1 MELQGANVGEEIHV
15 DSDNMFPPPHG
26 GALFGFCFNPL
37 SLLGAGPWTT
47 HTAVPKKLRLKK
59 ALKYG
64 RGVLITAQHLR
75 QGAYAAS
82 GFRETKQNKKKSVER
97 HQILK
102 RSAFL
107 NVFNI
112 FHRLEIT

>member
-1 MELQGANVGEEIHV
+1 M
-15 DSDNMFPPPHG
+15 
-26 GALFGFCFNPL
+26 FGFCFNPL
-37 SLLGAGPWTT
+37 SPLGAGPWTT

-82 GFRETKQNKKKSVER
+82 GFRETKPNKTKKIS
-97 HQILK
+97 
-102 RSAFL
+102 
-107 NVFNI
+107 
-112 FHRLEIT
+112 